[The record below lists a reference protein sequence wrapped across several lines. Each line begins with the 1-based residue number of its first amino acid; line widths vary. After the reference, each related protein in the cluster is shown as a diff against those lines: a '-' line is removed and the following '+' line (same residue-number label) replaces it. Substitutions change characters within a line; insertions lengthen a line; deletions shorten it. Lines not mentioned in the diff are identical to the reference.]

1 MRYRFRTWLRDR
13 GIPLPKG
20 QDCGRLKHEFEQVD
34 DTLVCRHC
42 KREKH
47 RVYLRPVP

>member
-1 MRYRFRTWLRDR
+1 MPYRVRTWLRER
-13 GIPLPKG
+13 GLPLRKG
-20 QDCGRLKHEFEQVD
+20 RDCGQYRHEFEQVD

-42 KREKH
+42 NREKK